1 MAESNQKRRLDGKVA
16 IVTGAGRGIGRAE
29 AMVLAREGARVV
41 VNDLGGNA
49 PGEGGKVEVAQRVV
63 DEIRGAGGEA
73 IANGDS
79 VTTMEGAARIVGA
92 AIETFGRLDILV
104 NNAGIARPGAIWELA
119 EEDWDAIMAVHLR
132 GCYTMARQTAPIFRA
147 QRSGVIISTSSESG
161 LGHATLSAYAAAK
174 EGVVGFTRSIAREL
188 GRYNI
193 RCNTIRPRADTRM
206 ATPQARAA
214 MQRMQDSL
222 GAPVV
227 GDRWFDSAA
236 ENRPEEIGVLVAWL
250 CTDAAANV
258 NGRTFQ
264 VGGGEVGL
272 YSEPELIRSVF
283 KAEGWSL
290 DALDEAATRSYLIGD
305 LRNRFAPRK

>member
-1 MAESNQKRRLDGKVA
+1 
-16 IVTGAGRGIGRAE
+16 
-29 AMVLAREGARVV
+29 
-41 VNDLGGNA
+41 A
-49 PGEGGKVEVAQRVV
+49 P
-63 DEIRGAGGEA
+63 
-73 IANGDS
+73 
-79 VTTMEGAARIVGA
+79 
-92 AIETFGRLDILV
+92 LL
-104 NNAGIARPGAIWELA
+104 
-119 EEDWDAIMAVHLR
+119 
-132 GCYTMARQTAPIFRA
+132 RA

-188 GRYNI
+188 GRYNV
-193 RCNTIRPRADTRM
+193 RCNAIRPRADTRM
-206 ATPQARAA
+206 ATPDARAA
-214 MQRMQDSL
+214 MQRMQDAL

-250 CTDAAANV
+250 CSDAAANV

-290 DALDEAATRSYLIGD
+290 EALDE
-305 LRNRFAPRK
+305 